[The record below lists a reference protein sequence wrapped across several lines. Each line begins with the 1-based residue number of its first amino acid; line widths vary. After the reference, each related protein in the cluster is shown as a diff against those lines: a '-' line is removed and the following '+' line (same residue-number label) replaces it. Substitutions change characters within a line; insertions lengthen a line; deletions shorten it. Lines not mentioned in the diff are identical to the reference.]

1 MKKLRNK
8 FLFLLYFLFPFF
20 IFLKLHAITLNNVE
34 VSEPY
39 GIKMSKEEACVVA
52 QDRLFDKARREAA
65 GEETMSAESTQV
77 CQFSEDENNCKIF
90 TNSFRSIGNIII
102 TKYEPLKFDNGKE
115 CKFASA
121 GNDIFEVKRKGN
133 FVLKKLPKQSD
144 NFNFRISMNKNEFIS
159 YPINLKKKRKS
170 NETLELTLQTMED
183 MYVSIFQWSPYEDSL
198 TVNKIF
204 PNEIDT
210 INFFEANIKHPIPTT
225 KAQQKYNLRVHFPDE
240 EFFSQNEVIELLM
253 VIGTK
258 EKINFFDDYD
268 YSDFGQILGDIE
280 NFRKIE
286 KSYIIRKRDN

>member
-8 FLFLLYFLFPFF
+8 FLFLFYFLFTFF
-20 IFLKLHAITLNNVE
+20 IVSKLHAITLNNVE

-52 QDRLFDKARREAA
+52 QDRLFDKARREAS

-170 NETLELTLQTMED
+170 NETLELTIQTMED
-183 MYVSIFQWSPYEDSL
+183 MYISIFQWSPYEDSL

-210 INFFEANIKHPIPTT
+210 INFFEANIKHSIPTT

-240 EFFSQNEVIELLM
+240 EYYSQE
-253 VIGTK
+253 
-258 EKINFFDDYD
+258 
-268 YSDFGQILGDIE
+268 
-280 NFRKIE
+280 
-286 KSYIIRKRDN
+286 

>member
-8 FLFLLYFLFPFF
+8 FLFLFYFLFPFF
-20 IFLKLHAITLNNVE
+20 IVLKLHAITLNNVE

-170 NETLELTLQTMED
+170 NETLELTLQPMAD
-183 MYVSIFQWSPYEDSL
+183 VYVSIFQWSPYEDSF
-198 TVNKIF
+198 TVNNIF